1 MCEKPSKRLQSG
13 TEARVDMRGI
23 PNTQRNT
30 GLMLLCGHTP
40 VTTVGRNS
48 NRGRRDIPA
57 ITSATRIVGLPLGE
71 GGYAMKVKSI
81 TYAGK
86 ADVFN
91 MEVEDTHDFVI
102 QGGVIS
108 HNCADEWRYMCMA
121 RPIEPIREVEQK
133 TILSDP
139 LNMFTKKR

>member
-1 MCEKPSKRLQSG
+1 
-13 TEARVDMRGI
+13 MR
-23 PNTQRNT
+23 
-30 GLMLLCGHTP
+30 
-40 VTTVGRNS
+40 
-48 NRGRRDIPA
+48 
-57 ITSATRIVGLPLGE
+57 
-71 GGYAMKVKSI
+71 VKSI
-81 TYAGK
+81 AYAGK

-121 RPIEPIREVEQK
+121 RPIQPLRPVEQR

-139 LNMFTKKR
+139 LDQFKKRK

>member
-1 MCEKPSKRLQSG
+1 
-13 TEARVDMRGI
+13 MR
-23 PNTQRNT
+23 
-30 GLMLLCGHTP
+30 
-40 VTTVGRNS
+40 
-48 NRGRRDIPA
+48 
-57 ITSATRIVGLPLGE
+57 
-71 GGYAMKVKSI
+71 VKSI

-121 RPIEPIREVEQK
+121 RPIQPLRPVEQR

-139 LNMFTKKR
+139 LDQFKKRK